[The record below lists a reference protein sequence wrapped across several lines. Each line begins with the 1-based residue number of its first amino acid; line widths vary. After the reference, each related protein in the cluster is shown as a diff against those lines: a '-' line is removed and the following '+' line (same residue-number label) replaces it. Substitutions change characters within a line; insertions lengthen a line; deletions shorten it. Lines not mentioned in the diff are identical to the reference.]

1 MDEFVSAVIPV
12 KGNLLE
18 IPTSVPKYVLMEM
31 ETGRFDFFSRLRYN
45 GCRSNRKAG
54 SRIIPDVEGDVGV
67 AKRWDA
73 LAPIAVIGGVMGLLI
88 AQAYAPRYDSPW
100 KRLDSRMGC
109 FFALTF
115 SEDGERIVGL
125 SEFGRVIAWT
135 RSADTFTTIKD
146 TKANVFETP
155 WLSGRK
161 RPVLSI
167 SANAERVA
175 WASLNEDS
183 TEGDVRV
190 LDVASSKEV
199 CRVKANARSLAL
211 SPDGRR
217 LAIDAPGLLTV
228 VDTASQTTRT
238 IPLADHKLSLYG
250 VRWLWGNQAV
260 PRWVAWSSN
269 GSVLALG
276 AGDVKLFKV
285 VETASGSPSLT
296 LWKRWSLDQRLA
308 VWMAFTPDDRLLVAT
323 RATPDSD
330 DAKIELWDVERTRR
344 ERTFDAPDAA
354 EFQLSRNGTVLATVG
369 SPVQKTIAVWQVS
382 SGTLLQKWRPHA
394 VMPFACAVSPDDSTI
409 ATGKFKGEID
419 LWRTSTGG

>member
-1 MDEFVSAVIPV
+1 M
-12 KGNLLE
+12 GLC
-18 IPTSVPKYVLMEM
+18 
-31 ETGRFDFFSRLRYN
+31 RFDFFSRLRYN
-45 GCRSNRKAG
+45 GRRSNRKVG
-54 SRIIPDVEGDVGV
+54 SRIIPEVEEGVGV

-73 LAPIAVIGGVMGLLI
+73 LVPIAVIVGVMGLLV

-100 KRLDSRMGC
+100 KRLDSRVGC

-125 SEFGRVIAWT
+125 SEFGRVLAWT
-135 RSADTFTTIKD
+135 QRTNTFTTIKD

-183 TEGDVRV
+183 AQGDVRV
-190 LDVASSKEV
+190 LDGASGKEV
-199 CRVKANARSLAL
+199 CRVQSNARSLAL

-217 LAIDAPGLLTV
+217 LAIDAPGQLTV
-228 VDTASQTTRT
+228 VDTVSQTTT
-238 IPLADHKLSLYG
+238 TLPLADHKLSPYG

-260 PRWVAWSSN
+260 PRWMAWSPS

-285 VETASGSPSLT
+285 ASKTGSSPSLT
-296 LWKRWSLDQRLA
+296 LWKRWSLTIGAKQFASPLLA
-308 VWMAFTPDDRLLVAT
+308 VWMAFTSDNDLLVAT
-323 RATPDSD
+323 RASPDAD
-330 DAKIELWDVERTRR
+330 DARMELWDVEREQR
-344 ERTFDAPDAA
+344 ERTFDVPDAA
-354 EFQLSRNGTVLATVG
+354 EFQLSRNVGAKQSASPLLVTVG

-382 SGTLLQKWRPHA
+382 SGTLRQKWRPHA
-394 VMPFACAVSPDDSTI
+394 VMPFACAVSPDGSTI

-419 LWRTSTGG
+419 LWRTPTGG